1 MALQIERTQ
10 VTKLVITGAEALD
23 PISVILEDLGSS
35 THKSEDGDRISRQGK
50 VIIECYGES
59 WSAYWGGMGNRTVEQ
74 FITGESVEYVVG
86 CLARGGVID
95 RQMFCGVALEEAVRR
110 IIVACRRGRESWR
123 YECGRIDDKDEA
135 RRLYDEAENLRHFDT
150 AEGLMHSRDASD
162 LLTVLFGEEW
172 HHSVSDHAFVTHPKR
187 LYLARIV
194 EAVQQGLRMANVEVA
209 A

>member
-1 MALQIERTQ
+1 MNIERTQ

-23 PISVILEDLGSS
+23 PITVILEDLGSR
-35 THKSEDGDRISRQGK
+35 THKREGEPDHISRQGK

-59 WSAYWGGMGNRTVEQ
+59 WSGYWGGMGNRTVAQ
-74 FITGESVEYVVG
+74 FITDESVEYVVG
-86 CLARGGVID
+86 CLARGSVID
-95 RQMFCGVALEEAVRR
+95 RQVFCGQTLEDAVRR

-123 YECGRIDDKDEA
+123 YECGHIDDKDEA

-162 LLTVLFGEEW
+162 LLTVLFGDEW
-172 HHSVSDHAFVTHPKR
+172 HYAVSDHAFVTHPKR

-194 EAVQQGLRMANVEVA
+194 KAVQDGLSQADVGVA

>member
-1 MALQIERTQ
+1 MNIERTQ

-23 PISVILEDLGSS
+23 PITVILEDLGSS
-35 THKSEDGDRISRQGK
+35 TYKEDSGDRISRQGK

-59 WSAYWGGMGNRTVEQ
+59 WSAYWGGMGNRTVAQ

-95 RQMFCGVALEEAVRR
+95 RPMFCGEALEKAVRHA
-110 IIVACRRGRESWR
+110 IVRCRRGRDTWK
-123 YECGRIDDKDEA
+123 YECGHLDKEDA

-162 LLTVLFGEEW
+162 LLAVLFTDEW
-172 HHSVSDHAFVTHPKR
+172 HYAVSDHAFVTHPKR

-194 EAVQQGLRMANVEVA
+194 EAVQLGLKQEDVEIA